1 MSSFHALWWRQGVP
15 ACANK
20 HLLKDTMRDEWG
32 FQGMVISDAGAVDG
46 VWVLTD
52 NRPFLVLLLQ
62 LQFIQK
68 QPFAKTGSG
77 RAQENVAESYRLL
90 YAHVLRAVTR
100 PIRRCMTVHA
110 TTTRIAQSTLQQLL
124 SRLDATSTVSL

>member
-1 MSSFHALWWRQGVP
+1 MSYFHALWWRQGVP

-68 QPFAKTGSG
+68 QPFC
-77 RAQENVAESYRLL
+77 QDRLG
-90 YAHVLRAVTR
+90 
-100 PIRRCMTVHA
+100 
-110 TTTRIAQSTLQQLL
+110 
-124 SRLDATSTVSL
+124 TSTRKRRRIL